1 MAISEYV
8 RQLRSKV
15 GTSILLMPSAMA
27 LVLDD
32 RRRVLLVQHATRG
45 IWGAPGGAVDPGET
59 PADCVVRETWE
70 ETGLYVRPLRVAGVY
85 GGDKYRVRY
94 SNGDEVEYVMTVFE
108 CGVLSGTLRPDGD
121 ETLAVRFFAVS
132 ELESEPLTPWLR
144 SVLHDAL
151 ERREAAAFCPPTWS
165 PPESLA

>member
-1 MAISEYV
+1 MAISEYI
-8 RQLRSKV
+8 RQLRTKV
-15 GTSILLMPSAMA
+15 GTSMLLMPSAMA

-70 ETGLYVRPLRVAGVY
+70 ETGLYVQPLRVAGVY
-85 GGDKYRVRY
+85 GGNKFRVRY

-108 CGVLSGTLRPDGD
+108 CSILSGTLRPDGD
-121 ETLAVRFFAVS
+121 ETLAVRFFALE
-132 ELESEPLTPWLR
+132 ELEHEAVVPWLR
-144 SVLHDAL
+144 TLLHDAI
-151 ERREAAAFCPPTWS
+151 ERRAAASFTPPTWRPAGS
-165 PPESLA
+165 